1 VSGARDG
8 VALVTGGGQGIGAA
22 IAGRLATDGRAVAVV
37 DLNEQAAEEAAAA
50 IREKGGRAVAVP
62 ADVTDRVHD
71 QAAVNR
77 AVAEFGGLHILV
89 NNAGVTRDNLLF
101 KMTAADWRQ

>member
-1 VSGARDG
+1 MRDG
-8 VALVTGGGQGIGAA
+8 VTLVTGGVQGIGAA
-22 IAGRLATDGRAVAVV
+22 IAGRLATDGPAVAVV

-62 ADVTDRVHD
+62 ADVTDRAHV

-77 AVAEFGGLHILV
+77 AAAKFGGRHILV
-89 NNAGVTRDNLLF
+89 NNVGVTP
-101 KMTAADWRQ
+101 RQPAI